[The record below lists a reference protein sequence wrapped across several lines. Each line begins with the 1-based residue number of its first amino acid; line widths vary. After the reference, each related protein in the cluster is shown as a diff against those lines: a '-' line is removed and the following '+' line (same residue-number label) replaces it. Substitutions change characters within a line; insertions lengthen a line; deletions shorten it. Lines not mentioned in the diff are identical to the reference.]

1 MNHYDDAWLEAY
13 YSRTGIKPPEDD
25 VSRARARKS
34 PIPPLRGVLPHCGGE
49 ALSEEEEQILLFQ
62 WAGYMMGTYPE
73 LKWMFHIGNGG
84 YRSAAEAGRFKAMG
98 VKPGVSDVFLSV
110 PRGGY
115 HGLYIE
121 MKRADGGQLSDDQR
135 EWLEDMSL
143 CGYRAVMCHGWE
155 AARDVLIDYLRR

>member
-1 MNHYDDAWLEAY
+1 MNYYDDAWLAAY

-73 LKWMFHIGNGG
+73 LKW
-84 YRSAAEAGRFKAMG
+84 
-98 VKPGVSDVFLSV
+98 
-110 PRGGY
+110 
-115 HGLYIE
+115 
-121 MKRADGGQLSDDQR
+121 
-135 EWLEDMSL
+135 
-143 CGYRAVMCHGWE
+143 
-155 AARDVLIDYLRR
+155 